1 MVGHRHHFP
10 ARMQIRRAVAEEC
23 ETLSALALR
32 AKGHWGYTTA
42 QLEIWRP
49 ILTISGEAVVAHP
62 TFVAQ
67 VDAEI
72 AGFYSLLRFGARWEL
87 DNLWV
92 APERVR
98 QGVGRA
104 LLAHALETAA
114 AGGAGELH
122 IDADPHAEA
131 FYRACGA
138 LRVGVVAAPIEGE
151 PSRVRP
157 QLVLSTRRE
166 TPLTQPE
173 RS

>member
-1 MVGHRHHFP
+1 
-10 ARMQIRRAVAEEC
+10 MQIRRAVAEEC

-32 AKGHWGYTTA
+32 AKGHWGYTA
-42 QLEIWRP
+42 RQLEIWRP
-49 ILTISGEAVVAHP
+49 SLTISGEAVAAHP

-67 VDAEI
+67 IDMEI
-72 AGFYSLLRFGARWEL
+72 AGFYSLLGSQARWEL

-98 QGVGRA
+98 QGVGRT
-104 LLAHALETAA
+104 LVAHALETAA
-114 AGGAGELH
+114 AGGADQLY

-138 LRVGVVAAPIEGE
+138 LRIGAVAAPIEGE

-157 QLVLSTRRE
+157 QLVLSTLRRAALSP
-166 TPLTQPE
+166 TSLPQGE
-173 RS
+173 RGWS